1 MQERRNSSALAME
14 LRLSCT
20 NTSIWQVSLDAFD
33 ALVLQVLIICHY
45 KCINEIIDVL
55 FAIYRAHTWNIQ
67 DNLIQLKYRPF
78 VSVSLFKAV
87 CELAKST
94 FLCHT
99 CGIRMRL
106 KHKAWTK
113 WSPFF
118 RQHFQMYSLD
128 RKLLQFDWNFTEAC
142 YSCSKPC
149 LIHMIRQISI
159 RIPYF

>member
-1 MQERRNSSALAME
+1 MQKRHNSSALTMQ

-20 NTSIWQVSLDAFD
+20 NPSIWQVSLDAFN

-67 DNLIQLKYRPF
+67 DNLLQLKYRPF

-106 KHKAWTK
+106 STRLEQNGH
-113 WSPFF
+113 
-118 RQHFQMYSLD
+118 HFSDNTFECILLTEKCCNLIEISL
-128 RKLLQFDWNFTEAC
+128 KLVILVQNHVWFTW
-142 YSCSKPC
+142 
-149 LIHMIRQISI
+149 
-159 RIPYF
+159 